1 MMRSPL
7 VWLGA
12 LWIGTL
18 IHVDWHLG
26 RPGHD
31 HLSFA
36 LPYHWVLAVL
46 AFAPLPWLLVRRRL
60 MSAPMSALLIAVGV
74 LVGQGLEPLGEMILF
89 SAGPNPFTNPVR
101 WRVFA
106 EFMTAGVVTY
116 LASVALVIKQT
127 RAAA

>member
-1 MMRSPL
+1 MTRSPL

-31 HLSFA
+31 HLSLA

-46 AFAPLPWLLVRRRL
+46 AFAPLPWLLVRRCPISIGV
-60 MSAPMSALLIAVGV
+60 SAQLIALGV
-74 LVGQGLEPLGEMILF
+74 LVGQGLEPLGELILYT
-89 SAGPNPFTNPVR
+89 AGPNPFTNPVR
-101 WRVFA
+101 WRIFA
-106 EFMTAGVVTY
+106 EFMAAGVVTY
-116 LASVALVIKQT
+116 LASVALAVKQT